1 MLPRSQFRKYSP
13 QEILSPVNTL
23 PRKHSPH
30 WHSRSTPS
38 RSGAA
43 LRPNCERESFHMFPC
58 ETFERHKLHVSLWDM
73 YLHAS
78 LWDIKET
85 HVSLWD
91 IKETHVS
98 LRERCIHPCETLEKQ
113 MHPPCETCIYMH
125 PCETLERQTD
135 ASILGRGCIQ
145 HQVLSAIPF
154 NINMIQVCK
163 KWRREKLKSEQS
175 IHSSPMMNFNFESES
190 EQALTMRKN
199 VTIGVNWP
207 FIRLL
212 RIILPDWIELM

>member
-13 QEILSPVNTL
+13 QETLSTL
-23 PRKHSPH
+23 TFKKHSFKVRCWLFH
-30 WHSRSTPS
+30 QIAREKASTCFLVRHSRDISYTY
-38 RSGAA
+38 
-43 LRPNCERESFHMFPC
+43 PC
-58 ETFERHKLHVSLWDM
+58 ETCIYMHPCETSKRHMYPCETLERHMCPCEILERKMHPSLWDM

-78 LWDIKET
+78 LWDI
-85 HVSLWD
+85 
-91 IKETHVS
+91 
-98 LRERCIHPCETLEKQ
+98 RE
-113 MHPPCETCIYMH
+113 
-125 PCETLERQTD
+125 TD

-145 HQVLSAIPF
+145 HQVLCAIPF

-212 RIILPDWIELM
+212 RIILPDWKWIELM

>member
-1 MLPRSQFRKYSP
+1 MQHAVR
-13 QEILSPVNTL
+13 
-23 PRKHSPH
+23 
-30 WHSRSTPS
+30 
-38 RSGAA
+38 
-43 LRPNCERESFHMFPC
+43 FHMHPC
-58 ETFERHKLHVSLWDM
+58 ETFERQLHVSLWDM

-78 LWDIKET
+78 LWDIIET
-85 HVSLWD
+85 HVSLWDIRETHASLWD

-98 LRERCIHPCETLEKQ
+98 LWDIREKDASTLWDLYLHASSWDIRE
-113 MHPPCETCIYMH
+113 
-125 PCETLERQTD
+125 TD

-190 EQALTMRKN
+190 EQALTLRKN
-199 VTIGVNWP
+199 VTIGVNWQ

>member
-1 MLPRSQFRKYSP
+1 
-13 QEILSPVNTL
+13 
-23 PRKHSPH
+23 
-30 WHSRSTPS
+30 
-38 RSGAA
+38 
-43 LRPNCERESFHMFPC
+43 
-58 ETFERHKLHVSLWDM
+58 M
-73 YLHAS
+73 Y
-78 LWDIKET
+78 
-85 HVSLWD
+85 
-91 IKETHVS
+91 
-98 LRERCIHPCETLEKQ
+98 
-113 MHPPCETCIYMH
+113 PCETCIYMH
-125 PCETLERQTD
+125 PCETLERHMCPCEILERKMHPSLWDIRETDASTLWDMYLHASLWDIRETD

-212 RIILPDWIELM
+212 RIILPDWKWIELM

>member
-1 MLPRSQFRKYSP
+1 MLPRSQIRKYSL
-13 QEILSPVNTL
+13 QETLSPGNTL
-23 PRKHSPH
+23 HPTHIQE
-30 WHSRSTPS
+30 
-38 RSGAA
+38 A
-43 LRPNCERESFHMFPC
+43 LIQGQVLALPPNCERESFRMFPC
-58 ETFERHKLHVSLWDM
+58 ETHERHTLHVSLWD
-73 YLHAS
+73 
-78 LWDIKET
+78 I
-85 HVSLWD
+85 
-91 IKETHVS
+91 
-98 LRERCIHPCETLEKQ
+98 RE
-113 MHPPCETCIYMH
+113 
-125 PCETLERQTD
+125 TD

-145 HQVLSAIPF
+145 HQVLCAIPF

>member
-43 LRPNCERESFHMFPC
+43 LRPNCERESFRMFPC
-58 ETFERHKLHVSLWDM
+58 ETLERHTLHVSLWD
-73 YLHAS
+73 
-78 LWDIKET
+78 I
-85 HVSLWD
+85 
-91 IKETHVS
+91 
-98 LRERCIHPCETLEKQ
+98 RE
-113 MHPPCETCIYMH
+113 
-125 PCETLERQTD
+125 TD